1 MEPQHV
7 KFGRNKNIE
16 GNALANTWA
25 GTAREATKSS
35 IADAR
40 LETETARGQS
50 AAKPSRRDETRQ
62 HPVYACGNA
71 ARFSPKG
78 PQSTLTAKTPA
89 ASTAHQK
96 TQTAY
101 ANSLNTA
108 EKSTKTANRV
118 NNCTPTSKKHN
129 GKLEKP

>member
-71 ARFSPKG
+71 ARFPPKG
-78 PQSTLTAKTPA
+78 QQSPLNTKNISTKNNTPE
-89 ASTAHQK
+89 

-101 ANSLNTA
+101 ANSLKAA
-108 EKSTKTANRV
+108 EKPTKTANCV
-118 NNCTPTSKKHN
+118 NNFTPAPKKN
-129 GKLEKP
+129 SGRLEKP